1 MVIQVN
7 RLTEKINHHVAVFV
21 GSAFRSNFQHLCTN
35 FTTFLNKNRDT
46 NKNVKRDFAY
56 MPGKCS
62 KR

>member
-46 NKNVKRDFAY
+46 NKNVKRDFA
-56 MPGKCS
+56 
-62 KR
+62 